1 MWSRTCICAAF
12 FFFMILLLSSRW
24 FQFQLLQITVQ
35 NTFKAPSSFP
45 SRLPLNRSPRRFW
58 PDPYLQATS
67 QNQLFCLTT
76 LRKDLGM
83 PVIHFFPL
91 KSIIFFFFFL
101 SSSGN
106 THRFELTRSETS
118 TKLCSTTSTQST
130 RSSMPRCS
138 SLRRSL
144 TRWTPWCTVCPS
156 TRPARW
162 WLATR
167 TSCAFQNKST
177 NFSFGTRRSLQPVGD
192 SAPSE
197 GWVTAELTALSVP
210 GQ

>member
-1 MWSRTCICAAF
+1 MWSRTRICAGF
-12 FFFMILLLSSRW
+12 FFFALVIYFFMILLLSSRW

-91 KSIIFFFFFL
+91 KINHFFL
-101 SSSGN
+101 IFRKYPSIRTN
-106 THRFELTRSETS
+106 EERDQYRAVFNDQYAEYKELHAEVQ
-118 TKLCSTTSTQST
+118 LTQKKFDE
-130 RSSMPRCS
+130 MDAMM
-138 SLRRSL
+138 RSL
-144 TRWTPWCTVCPS
+144 PQHPS
-156 TRPARW
+156 SQMVIGDTHF
-162 WLATR
+162 L
-167 TSCAFQNKST
+167 C
-177 NFSFGTRRSLQPVGD
+177 FSK
-192 SAPSE
+192 
-197 GWVTAELTALSVP
+197 
-210 GQ
+210 